1 MTKLV
6 AVAILG
12 GLLLGACGGE
22 PEPKNVEPVTTTTA
36 APPDTGPH
44 IVASQELGSID
55 DRAVSQKFD
64 QLGDKFK
71 ACQDAATKRLPFI
84 AGSAK
89 FFMRVGPD
97 GRVKWSYL
105 EDSSL
110 GDFETEKCL
119 LGTIN
124 DADWPKPIGG
134 DATVERDLTFDV
146 GDARPP
152 AEWTSDRV
160 AATVGK
166 HKKALDKCLG
176 PAGNA
181 KFNVTAYVEPHGK
194 EGKVVAAGVSTSSKE
209 GQAQA
214 ECIVDA
220 VKAMKMPSPG
230 SYAAKVGFGL

>member
-1 MTKLV
+1 MRSV
-6 AVAILG
+6 YVAIMG
-12 GLLLGACGGE
+12 GALISACGGE
-22 PEPKNVEPVTTTTA
+22 PEPKNAPPVTTTTA
-36 APPDTGPH
+36 APASAGPR
-44 IVASQELGSID
+44 VAVSQELGSID
-55 DRAVSQKFD
+55 DRAVSKTFD
-64 QLGDKFK
+64 DLGSKFK
-71 ACQDAATKRLPFI
+71 ACQDGATKRLPFI

-89 FFMRVGPD
+89 FFMRVGTD

-110 GDFETEKCL
+110 GDYQTEKCL
-119 LGTIN
+119 LDTIN

-166 HKKALDKCLG
+166 HKKALDRCLKE
-176 PAGNA
+176 AGSA
-181 KFNVTAYVEPHGK
+181 KFNVTAYIEPHGK

-220 VKAMKMPSPG
+220 VKTMKMPSPG

>member
-1 MTKLV
+1 MRSV
-6 AVAILG
+6 YVAIMG
-12 GLLLGACGGE
+12 GALISACGGE
-22 PEPKNVEPVTTTTA
+22 PEPKNPEPVTTTTA
-36 APPDTGPH
+36 APQSAGPR
-44 IVASQELGSID
+44 VAVSQELGSID
-55 DRAVSQKFD
+55 DRAVSKKFD
-64 QLGDKFK
+64 DLGSRFK
-71 ACQDAATKRLPFI
+71 GCQDGATKRLPFI
-84 AGSAK
+84 AGNAK
-89 FFMRVGPD
+89 FFMRVGTD

-110 GDFETEKCL
+110 GDYETEKCL
-119 LGTIN
+119 LDVIN
-124 DADWPKPIGG
+124 GADWPKPIGG

-166 HKKALDKCLG
+166 HKKALDKCLKD
-176 PAGNA
+176 AGSA
-181 KFNVTAYVEPHGK
+181 KFNVTAYIEPHGK
-194 EGKVVAAGVSTSSKE
+194 EGKVVAVGVSTSSKE

-220 VKAMKMPSPG
+220 VKTMKMPSPG